1 MTELR
6 SKQDRSIKTDKQVM
20 ENQLDIAVV
29 DRVAEGMDVTV
40 LDKSNIRKKENEN
53 TRNWRNIRERAFGEE
68 VGE

>member
-29 DRVAEGMDVTV
+29 DRVAEEMDVTV
-40 LDKSNIRKKENEN
+40 PDKSNIRKKENKN
-53 TRNWRNIRERAFGEE
+53 TRNWRNIRERAFGVE